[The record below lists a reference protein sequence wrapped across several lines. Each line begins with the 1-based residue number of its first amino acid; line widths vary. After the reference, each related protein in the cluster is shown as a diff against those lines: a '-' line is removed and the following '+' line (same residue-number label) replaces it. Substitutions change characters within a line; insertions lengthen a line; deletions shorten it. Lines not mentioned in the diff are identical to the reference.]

1 MSNEKTKVT
10 RAKVQWLLDVKF
22 IELIDY
28 LTCLANIVMAK
39 NKIDKWRMC
48 IDFTRLSKACPRMTF
63 HF

>member
-1 MSNEKTKVT
+1 MSDEKTKVT
-10 RAKVQWLLDVKF
+10 RAKVKWLLDVKF

-28 LTCLANIVMAK
+28 PTWLAIIVMAK
-39 NKIDKWRMC
+39 NKNGKWRMC